1 MTLLGKIFL
10 TTLLVCFLGMV
21 EAKFFSALPDFRD
34 LDIPTIVFGV
44 FFNIFISVIIV
55 GAILLVWLGGAK

>member
-10 TTLLVCFLGMV
+10 TTLLVCFLGMI
-21 EAKFFSALPDFRD
+21 EAKFLSALPDFRD

-44 FFNIFISVIIV
+44 LLNIFISIIII
-55 GAILLVWLGGAK
+55 GAILFVWLGGAK